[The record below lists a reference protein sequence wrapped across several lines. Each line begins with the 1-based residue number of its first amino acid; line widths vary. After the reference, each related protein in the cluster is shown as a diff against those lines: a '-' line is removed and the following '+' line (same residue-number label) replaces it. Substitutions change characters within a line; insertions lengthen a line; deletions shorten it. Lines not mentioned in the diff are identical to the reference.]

1 MRRRAFSPD
10 ALESPA
16 LEDRVVLSHAAS
28 PVHGAAA
35 LSGLRYNMAIDMVRK
50 DFELYAPSGKFDRLR
65 AQLAEHT
72 KGLPFH
78 KADGLGMKINAI
90 LDRMQSDLGSGVP
103 QAIQTAHR
111 DVVDTIHRDMQSR
124 IDDGSL
130 HVVP

>member
-1 MRRRAFSPD
+1 MSRRAFTPD
-10 ALESPA
+10 ALESLK
-16 LEDRVVLSHAAS
+16 LEERVVLSHGASAA
-28 PVHGAAA
+28 HGAVA
-35 LSGLRYNMAIDMVRK
+35 LSGLRYNMAIDMVRR
-50 DFELYAPSGKFDRLR
+50 DFELYSLSGKFERLR

-72 KGLPFH
+72 RGLPFH

-90 LDRMQSDLGSGVP
+90 LDRMQSDLSSGVP

-111 DVVDTIHRDMQSR
+111 NVVDTIHQDMQSR